1 MFPNTSENIRR
12 GFIRVPSTA
21 SRRDAVIDVPA
32 ATARYAMTDST
43 LTRANLI
50 AQMVSDDSVTTDLL
64 ADDERDFSDGRL
76 SDEAPIS
83 YLDESESPAYI
94 LTNNKKGIGLG
105 TKNNTVS
112 PDSNRGT
119 VTMIT
124 GRRTICLV
132 GQEDGDETYSI
143 PHDAVA
149 WASYHTG
156 FFSNRLELRTP
167 AKGYHCWADRATS
180 EQLLEDITGYIDE
193 RTSSDPTPIAGD
205 NEASVY
211 SWRGDTVNTT
221 DDSQESRGNG
231 D

>member
-1 MFPNTSENIRR
+1 MLCNTSENIRIDFLQMPAR
-12 GFIRVPSTA
+12 LG
-21 SRRDAVIDVPA
+21 RRCALETCATIGSDV
-32 ATARYAMTDST
+32 MTDST
-43 LTRANLI
+43 ITRANLI

-64 ADDERDFSDGRL
+64 ADDERDFPDGRL
-76 SDEAPIS
+76 VDEAPIS
-83 YLDESESPAYI
+83 YLDESESPAFL
-94 LTNNKKGIGLG
+94 LTNSKKGIGLG

-112 PDSNRGT
+112 PDSDRGT
-119 VTMIT
+119 VVMIT

-180 EQLLEDITGYIDE
+180 EQLLEDITEYIDE

-205 NEASVY
+205 AEACVY
-211 SWRGDTVNTT
+211 SWRGDTVNTAE
-221 DDSQESRGNG
+221 ESAETRGNG